1 MSSHAQLK
9 KLAERYPFDVEEL
22 EQLIRCHAALLDN
35 KNTDTFLTKIGMSS
49 PYSYFFLPG
58 NEMRRRIEIVEDKIL
73 PQGFGSCLRAAI
85 SVDLFVD
92 CANEGDLSLERFLEG
107 VADCGQ
113 RGHAE
118 ALRVIWDI
126 CSYMAEFEDRIQP
139 RLIIDLCYRL
149 GLAAVVL
156 VSPDADDKTIIAKLE
171 CEHEGACSSLEKS
184 LSIAGEDGL
193 VTKKQFF
200 DWAETMAPQISTTLS
215 TFMHNLLFHGK
226 MKHKLNFVP
235 FQLPLLDQRS
245 DIFDGKHTPNMFA
258 LACTSPSIAGPV
270 RIDVLHLMQ
279 YSPMIDSHI
288 C

>member
-1 MSSHAQLK
+1 MSSQAQVK
-9 KLAERYPFDVEEL
+9 KLAERYPFDDEEL
-22 EQLIRCHAALLDN
+22 EQLIRCHSALLDN

-107 VADCGQ
+107 VADTGQ
-113 RGHAE
+113 RGHME

-126 CSYMAEFEDRIQP
+126 CSYMSEFEDKIQP
-139 RLIIDLCYRL
+139 SRIVDLCYRL
-149 GLAAVVL
+149 AFAAEVL
-156 VSPDADDKTIIAKLE
+156 VSPDADDKDIVTKLE
-171 CEHEGACSSLEKS
+171 SEQEGACLPLEKS

-193 VTKKQFF
+193 VTKQQFF
-200 DWAETMAPQISTTLS
+200 DWAETMAPQLSATLS

-235 FQLPLLDQRS
+235 FELPKLDQRS
-245 DIFDGKHTPNMFA
+245 DIFDGKHTSNMFA
-258 LACTSPSIAGPV
+258 LAGTSPSIAGQV
-270 RIDVLHLMQ
+270 RIFVVHLIYIHM
-279 YSPMIDSHI
+279 MI
-288 C
+288 

>member
-92 CANEGDLSLERFLEG
+92 CANEGDLSLERVLEG

-126 CSYMAEFEDRIQP
+126 CSY
-139 RLIIDLCYRL
+139 
-149 GLAAVVL
+149 
-156 VSPDADDKTIIAKLE
+156 IA
-171 CEHEGACSSLEKS
+171 
-184 LSIAGEDGL
+184 
-193 VTKKQFF
+193 
-200 DWAETMAPQISTTLS
+200 
-215 TFMHNLLFHGK
+215 
-226 MKHKLNFVP
+226 
-235 FQLPLLDQRS
+235 
-245 DIFDGKHTPNMFA
+245 
-258 LACTSPSIAGPV
+258 
-270 RIDVLHLMQ
+270 
-279 YSPMIDSHI
+279 
-288 C
+288 

>member
-1 MSSHAQLK
+1 MSSQAQIK
-9 KLAERYPFDVEEL
+9 KLAERYPFNEEEL
-22 EQLIRCHAALLDN
+22 EQLIRCHSALLDN
-35 KNTDTFLTKIGMSS
+35 KNSDTFLTKIGMSS

-58 NEMRRRIEIVEDKIL
+58 NEMRRHIEIVEDKIL

-92 CANEGDLSLERFLEG
+92 CANEGDLSLERLLEG
-107 VADCGQ
+107 VADTGQ
-113 RGHAE
+113 RGHKD

-126 CSYMAEFEDRIQP
+126 CSYMAEFEDKIQP
-139 RLIIDLCYRL
+139 SQIIDLCYRL
-149 GLAAVVL
+149 AFAAEVL
-156 VSPDADDKTIIAKLE
+156 VSPDADDKAIVTKLDS
-171 CEHEGACSSLEKS
+171 EHEGACSSLEKS
-184 LSIAGEDGL
+184 LSLAGENDL

-235 FQLPLLDQRS
+235 LQLPQLDQRS
-245 DIFDGKHTPNMFA
+245 DIFDETHIPNMFA

-270 RIDVLHLMQ
+270 RIHCKLC
-279 YSPMIDSHI
+279 I
-288 C
+288 

>member
-1 MSSHAQLK
+1 MSSQAQIT

-49 PYSYFFLPG
+49 PYSYFFLSG

-126 CSYMAEFEDRIQP
+126 CSYMSEFEDKIKP
-139 RLIIDLCYRL
+139 VVLIDLCYRL
-149 GLAAVVL
+149 ALAAEVL
-156 VSPDADDKTIIAKLE
+156 VSPDADDKAIVAKLE

-184 LSIAGEDGL
+184 LSLAGENDL

-200 DWAETMAPQISTTLS
+200 DWAETMAPHLSTTLS